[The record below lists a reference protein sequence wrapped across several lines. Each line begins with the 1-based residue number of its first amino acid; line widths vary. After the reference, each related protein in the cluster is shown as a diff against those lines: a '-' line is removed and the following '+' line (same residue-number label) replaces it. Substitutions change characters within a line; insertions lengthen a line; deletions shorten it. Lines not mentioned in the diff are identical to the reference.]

1 MQIAQDLESLRDYLE
16 LNEDQRSIV
25 THDSGPLLVIAGPGS
40 GKTRSLS
47 LLAMNL
53 LLLKKAKPSELILCT
68 YTEKAAHEMQDRIC
82 EIATKVNYKIDIS
95 QMRIGTIHSICNNL
109 IMENLHYVENIG
121 NNYETID
128 ELQQRLLIFEWM
140 DMICKP
146 DATFFMNRW
155 RTTRWKTAKK
165 LQNFFDKITEEL
177 INIKSFYVIQ
187 DHFLHNLAN
196 TYRAYQKVL
205 VDCNRVDF
213 AHLQKIVYGLL
224 RNPNISQHLTKG
236 ISYVLVDE
244 YQDTNYIQEQI
255 LIKLASAT
263 RNICV
268 VGDEDQSLY
277 RFRGATVQNIHEF
290 RDNFP
295 ECKQIYLTMNYRS
308 HPKIINV
315 YNRWIASISWNHA
328 GQPFRYDK
336 TIQPIPDKIYPEYPA
351 TLSISGKDVYEEAE
365 LFAEFV
371 TFLKEQGIIIDFNQV
386 ALLLYSVKIYKSD
399 VYVQALEKKGI
410 PVFCPRAGKYFVQ
423 DEVCLIVGCF
433 TRIFGYHNQGR
444 GNFIEYEPISA
455 YVNECFTTLANWCQS
470 SKSLNVTLQ
479 ELEAEIMHLEEGQKL
494 DKQLADYFYRLLA
507 TEPFATFVKD
517 ENRMRNLV
525 IFSQLLNTFQNYY
538 RYNHIDNNNLE
549 QLRSHLFNSF
559 LGHLYDDGVNQYE
572 NPEQPF
578 PEGYVQ
584 ILTIHQAKGLE
595 FPVVVVGNLDR
606 QPSDSDEV
614 DRRLQRFY
622 HRKQFEPEHL
632 IPSFDFMR
640 LYYVAFSRAMN
651 LLVLTMNQHKKPN
664 PLFNSIRQDL
674 PQWSSPQSILLN
686 ITGFQSKSLT
696 IAKRRYSYTGH
707 IQIYETCPR
716 QYQFFREYKFIPSRI
731 ANTFFG
737 LLVHQTIEM
746 IHRIVIDGHF
756 AILTES
762 KLRELFERTN
772 FFLSGTNMP
781 SIDANEKEK
790 AFIQVMNYF
799 LQNQSEMQ
807 RVIKTE
813 EKISVVKDGYILTG
827 KFDLL
832 MQVNGNLELL
842 DFKASKRPNGDSEH
856 LDSYERQLYMYAHA
870 LEQRDGIRP
879 ERLLLYWTEEAR
891 KEDAL
896 MVFPYRPKLVEKVV
910 FQFDAVVNKIK
921 ANDFC
926 VAVPPGREVCRACD
940 IRTLCISENL
950 IDPC

>member
-109 IMENLHYVENIG
+109 MMENLHYVENIG

-128 ELQQRLLIFEWM
+128 ELQQRILIFELM
-140 DMICKP
+140 DIICKP

-155 RTTRWKTAKK
+155 GTTHWKTAKK

-177 INIKSFYVIQ
+177 INIKSLYAIQ
-187 DHFLHNLAN
+187 DHFLHNLAD
-196 TYRAYQKVL
+196 TYRAYQQVL
-205 VDCNRVDF
+205 VDSNRVDF

-224 RNPNISQHLTKG
+224 RNPSIAQHITKG
-236 ISYVLVDE
+236 IRYVLVDE

-255 LIKLASAT
+255 LIKLAST
-263 RNICV
+263 TKNICV

-277 RFRGATVQNIHEF
+277 RFRGATVQNIREF
-290 RDNFP
+290 PDNFP
-295 ECKQIYLTMNYRS
+295 GCKRIYLTMNYRS
-308 HPKIINV
+308 HPKIIDV
-315 YNRWIASISWNHA
+315 YNRWISSINWNHA
-328 GQPFRYDK
+328 RGTFRSDK

-365 LFAEFV
+365 QFAEFV
-371 TFLKEQGIIIDFNQV
+371 TFLKEGGIIADYNQV
-386 ALLLYSVKIYKSD
+386 ALLLYSVKTYKSD
-399 VYVQALEKKGI
+399 VYVQALEKKGVT
-410 PVFCPRAGKYFVQ
+410 VFCPRAGTYFEQ

-433 TRIFGYHNQGR
+433 AWIFGYHKQVR
-444 GNFIEYEPISA
+444 GNIIELETMSE
-455 YVNECFTTLANWCQS
+455 YVNECFTPLANWRLS
-470 SKSLNVTLQ
+470 SKSLDVTML
-479 ELEAEIMHLEEGQKL
+479 ELEAEIEHLDENQKL
-494 DKQLADYFYRLLA
+494 DKRLADYFFRFLA

-517 ENRMRNLV
+517 ENKMRNLV

-538 RYNHIDNNNLE
+538 RYSHIDHNNLE

-584 ILTIHQAKGLE
+584 VLTIHQAKGLE
-595 FPVVVVGNLDR
+595 FPVLVVGNLDR

-651 LLVLTMNQHKKPN
+651 LLVLTMNEYKRPN
-664 PLFNSIRQDL
+664 PLFNSIIQDL
-674 PQWSSPQSILLN
+674 PQWSFHLSNLIN
-686 ITGFQSKSLT
+686 KIGFPSKSTT
-696 IAKRRYSYTGH
+696 IVKRRYSFTGH
-707 IQIYETCPR
+707 IQMYETCPR
-716 QYQFFREYKFIPSRI
+716 QYQFFREFKFIPSRV
-731 ANTFFG
+731 ADTFFG
-737 LLVHQTIEM
+737 LLVHQTIET
-746 IHRIVIDGHF
+746 IHRIVIDGQF
-756 AILTES
+756 STLSES
-762 KLRELFERTN
+762 KLWELFERT
-772 FFLSGTNMP
+772 FCFLSCTNIP
-781 SIDANEKEK
+781 PIDTNKKEK
-790 AFIQVMNYF
+790 AFMQVMNYF

-807 RVIKTE
+807 RVVKTE

-879 ERLLLYWTEEAR
+879 ERLLLYWTEEPR